1 MKPVR
6 SNVLNNDVFQPRMME
21 VLDIV
26 AESVAQTLGPFGHNA
41 LIQTTERVVS
51 TKDGWNVMQNIH
63 FDSIVDNSLK
73 SLIES
78 VAHSVVLRVGDG
90 STSSTYV
97 ANSLL
102 KSLYAYMQEWERE
115 NNYAIPTRT
124 LENVLVQVVDDIEVE
139 LRKNSV
145 TITEENMAEMIKK
158 VALVSSNWNE
168 EMAQMISDIYVN
180 THNPIIKVQNS
191 GTDRTSVEYVEGY
204 DLSGRLMSNQYINN
218 FTDNRCEIDNPMIMV
233 FNFRLSQKYITP
245 LLLVGTLAELN
256 NRKFIVMAPDFDK
269 TFIDGL
275 MATNANNLRSKRALA
290 NVIPVQFDNKFN
302 IDREC
307 VDDFVLL
314 INSQLIMDDD
324 DDMKGFFDDVTEI
337 MTTPSPEDP
346 EEKVAFDAEK
356 VEFMRTAIDFLTQYC
371 GTCEKAIIN
380 DKGILV
386 SGLPEDD
393 FIKEQVAQRKEKI
406 DAEVVS
412 KTNECDA
419 LTMLTD
425 EVRMKRIRLGKLQCN
440 MGIIKIGGFGDADL
454 KAKKDALED
463 TTRACE
469 AAYRDGV
476 TWGSGMAILYAINSL
491 ATKLTKQ
498 QLQNSMYVTVI
509 NCIYNSVL
517 DLFGRLIKNKYPSG
531 TIRGVEVDTDENGQ
545 ETKRDVILSHID
557 VANYCLNNKFGF
569 NLLTESFDTNF
580 DVVNPVNVDIEIL
593 RGSLKLVV
601 TCISSNQFVYRKYEG
616 MDIMEDSDYDKAL
629 TLDEFIDH
637 KVIGMKQPKLMT
649 GQV

>member
-6 SNVLNNDVFQPRMME
+6 SNVLPNDIFQPRMME

-26 AESVAQTLGPFGHNA
+26 AESVAQTLGPYGHNA

-63 FDSIVDNSLK
+63 FDSIVDNSMK

-90 STSSTYV
+90 STSSTYT
-97 ANSLL
+97 ANRLL
-102 KSLYAYMQEWERE
+102 KYLYSYMEEYKVNKGYDIPNRAIE
-115 NNYAIPTRT
+115 NALT
-124 LENVLVQVVDDIEVE
+124 QVFNDVEME

-145 TITEENMAEMIKK
+145 AVTEENMAEMIKK

-168 EMAQMISDIYVN
+168 EMAQMISDIYVT

-204 DLSGRLMSNQYINN
+204 DLSGRLLAPQYINN
-218 FTDNRCEIDNPMIMV
+218 FADNKCEVEKPLIMV
-233 FNFRLSQKYITP
+233 FNFRLSTKYTTP
-245 LLLVGTLAELN
+245 LIFIGAMAELQQ
-256 NRKFIVMAPDFDK
+256 RPFIVMAPDFDK
-269 TFIDGL
+269 TFMDQL
-275 MATNANNLRSKRALA
+275 LATNANNVRMKRGLT
-290 NVIPVQFDNKFN
+290 NLIPVQYDNKFN

-314 INSQLIMDDD
+314 INSQLVTSDD
-324 DDMKGFFDDVTEI
+324 DDMKDFFDDVTKM
-337 MTTPSPEDP
+337 MTEAAPEDP
-346 EEKVAFDAEK
+346 TEKELFNANKAN
-356 VEFMRTAIDFLTQYC
+356 FMRTAIDFLIQYC
-371 GTCEKAIIN
+371 GTCEKATIT

-393 FIKEQVAQRKEKI
+393 FIKDLVAQRKEKI
-406 DAEVVS
+406 ESEVVS
-412 KTNECDA
+412 KTKECDA

-425 EVRMKRIRLGKLQCN
+425 DIRMKRIRLGKLQCN

-476 TWGSGMAILYAINSL
+476 TWGSGIAILTAISNLINEERVVSEEYAAVLSGL
-491 ATKLTKQ
+491 YT
-498 QLQNSMYVTVI
+498 SVI
-509 NCIYNSVL
+509 DVL
-517 DLFGRLIKNKYPSG
+517 DRLIRNKYPDG
-531 TIRGVEVDTDENGQ
+531 TIMSNNLNAEGIAIECVD
-545 ETKRDVILSHID
+545 KKV
-557 VANYCLNNKFGF
+557 GF
-569 NLLTESFDTNF
+569 NLLTEEFDTDFN
-580 DVVNPVNVDIEIL
+580 VVNPVNVDIEIL
-593 RGSLKLVV
+593 HGCLKLVV
-601 TCISSNQFVYRKYEG
+601 TCISSNQFLYRKYEG
-616 MDIMEDSDYDKAL
+616 MDIMDDEDYKPSM
-629 TLDEFIDH
+629 TLDEFVDH
-637 KVIGMKQPKLMT
+637 KIIGTRKPKAT
-649 GQV
+649 TESV